1 MLLPFSAP
9 RLGLFPCTL
18 VVPPLHG
25 WLSPTGARQAAGRG
39 AQAAA
44 AGTQT
49 HFDEKRLFR
58 SWDPTIIPAWLC
70 LARGE
75 NHRTLKGPAAVG
87 KCLQP
92 CYPARSCLTFVTPP
106 ATPEG
111 WTGQEEWRFHSWPF
125 QQQQLFCFVLLMLPS
140 NKRWLPAT
148 SAPCSGMEQPPAAQI
163 HLLGLT

>member
-75 NHRTLKGPAAVG
+75 NHSTGLCWDQQLLGSVSSPVIQPGAASPLLH
-87 KCLQP
+87 LQP
-92 CYPARSCLTFVTPP
+92 LLRA
-106 ATPEG
+106 
-111 WTGQEEWRFHSWPF
+111 GQSRRRFHSWPF